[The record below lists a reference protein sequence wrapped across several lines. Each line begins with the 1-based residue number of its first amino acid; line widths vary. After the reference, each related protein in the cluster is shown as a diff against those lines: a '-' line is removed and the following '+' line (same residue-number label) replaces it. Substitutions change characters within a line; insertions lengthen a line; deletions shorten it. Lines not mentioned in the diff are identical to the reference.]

1 MWHQLFSLS
10 NFDPK
15 VQFQVSLLAAR
26 TWCVFMQALQ
36 RQICPLHLLLFHRLC
51 WSSVVLLSLGQF
63 TLIGKTVT
71 QKSSS
76 MKTAEWTHNSIHSS
90 LSATPTFIY
99 STSISFSISILLFVL
114 MTYQRDGNVLVGQP
128 VFPPGIICQVQ
139 DSSVSLN
146 FAVHHRR
153 KPQIKECT
161 SDILTNKSVALWL
174 SDNTV

>member
-15 VQFQVSLLAAR
+15 VQFQVSHLAAR
-26 TWCVFMQALQ
+26 TRRVFMQALQ

-71 QKSSS
+71 QKSLS
-76 MKTAEWTHNSIHSS
+76 MKTAEWTHNSINSRRS
-90 LSATPTFIY
+90 TTPTL
-99 STSISFSISILLFVL
+99 STPLQSPVL
-114 MTYQRDGNVLVGQP
+114 MTYQRDGNVLVRQP

-161 SDILTNKSVALWL
+161 SDILTNKAVALWL